1 VTSDRQVDMPELVSR
16 QAVHDELEATRA
28 AFHRLV
34 QDATPNDL
42 RRMTHGTRWT
52 NEQLLFHM
60 LLGYLIAR
68 TLLVLARV
76 FARLPAVASR
86 RFAALLNSATPLFD
100 EVNFYGSCIGARI
113 VDRRRMVATF
123 DQAIAALHR
132 GLATETGTD
141 LQRGMSYPV
150 RWDPFF
156 KEFMTVADIYH
167 YPTQHFDFHRRQLTL
182 VGAQQEEP

>member
-1 VTSDRQVDMPELVSR
+1 MPELVSR
-16 QAVHDELEATRA
+16 QAVHDELEGTRV
-28 AFHRLV
+28 AFRQLAEG
-34 QDATPNDL
+34 ATPAEL
-42 RRMTHGTRWT
+42 RRLTHGTCWT

-68 TLLVLARV
+68 PLLVLARV
-76 FARLPAVASR
+76 FARLPAGASR
-86 RFAALLNSATPLFD
+86 RFAALLNSATPVFN
-100 EVNFYGSCIGARI
+100 EVNFYGSCIGAR
-113 VDRRRMVATF
+113 VVGRQRMVAVF
-123 DQAIAALHR
+123 DRVIAALHR
-132 GLATETGTD
+132 SLATQTGTD

-182 VGAQQEEP
+182 TGAREEQT